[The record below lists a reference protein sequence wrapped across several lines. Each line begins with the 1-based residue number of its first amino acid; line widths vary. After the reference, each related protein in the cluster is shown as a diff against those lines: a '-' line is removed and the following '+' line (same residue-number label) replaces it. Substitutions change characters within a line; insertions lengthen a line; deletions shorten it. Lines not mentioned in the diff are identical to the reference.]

1 MKENGEREG
10 FYVRNQQDRNYCLK
24 IKIITETIVKK
35 LLIRLVND
43 IQSGFSD
50 VPHVPSWIVADVPM
64 RLNFGV
70 LLRGK
75 SAPYRKQEARKRSM

>member
-10 FYVRNQQDRNYCLK
+10 FYVRNQQDRNYYLK

-43 IQSGFSD
+43 I
-50 VPHVPSWIVADVPM
+50 
-64 RLNFGV
+64 
-70 LLRGK
+70 
-75 SAPYRKQEARKRSM
+75 